1 MIMADPAKI
10 LIVEDERIT
19 AKALM
24 ELIKILNYMP
34 LEPVASG
41 EDAISKARALSPD
54 LVLMDIILEGTM
66 TGIDAAKVIT
76 EELDIPV
83 IFITAYGDIETLSKA
98 KLAEPLGYIVKP
110 VIDEKDIRP
119 AIELALYNHQI
130 KSANKLKGKKY
141 ESIATILEEPGA
153 QANSSHTM
161 SKIKYVVNEASQDGV
176 PMADREKE
184 IDLAALANWME
195 ALSNGDRFVVMSLI
209 RNTKLTMTQIQSLLG
224 KSQSTS
230 SHHIKTLEDVGLI
243 KAWKSGKFTQ
253 YAIDNDTV
261 YKFLTNWSMWFKT
274 IANWK

>member
-1 MIMADPAKI
+1 MIIVDPAKI

-24 ELIKILNYMP
+24 ELIKILNYEP
-34 LEPVASG
+34 LEPVPSG
-41 EDAISKARALSPD
+41 EEAIKKARELTPD
-54 LVLMDIILEGTM
+54 LILMDIILEGTM
-66 TGIDAAKVIT
+66 TGIEAAKEIT

-130 KSANKLKGKKY
+130 KKANKMKGKKY
-141 ESIATILEEPGA
+141 ESIANILEEPGA
-153 QANSSHTM
+153 QTNSSKTM
-161 SKIKYVVNEASQDGV
+161 SKIKYVVNEAAQDTAS
-176 PMADREKE
+176 MEEREKG
-184 IDLAALANWME
+184 IDLDALANWME
-195 ALSNGDRFVVMSLI
+195 ALSNGDRFVVMSLL
-209 RNTKLTMTQIQSLLG
+209 RNNKLTMTQIQSLLG

-243 KAWKSGKFTQ
+243 RAWKSGKFTQ
-253 YAIDNDTV
+253 YAIDSDIV
-261 YKFLTNWSMWFKT
+261 YNFLTNWSMWFKT
-274 IANWK
+274 ITNWK